1 MENISALSRGTKIL
15 GVAGV
20 LLLVDTFLAWQS
32 VDLGILEVSR
42 NAWHGFWG
50 VLTGIMLI
58 ALLGWVGAH
67 IANVELPADLP
78 EGLITLVLG
87 ALIFLFA
94 VIKGLTDDYS
104 TAWSWLGIIF
114 AAGVAVG
121 AWLRYQEAAG
131 TFDNLTSSTS
141 SRPEPAAPATPT
153 APAPTTPTPPAASAP
168 STEPMP
174 PPAPVPPPSAPES
187 APPPP
192 ADEPT

>member
-1 MENISALSRGTKIL
+1 MNISALSRGTKIL

-32 VDLGILEVSR
+32 VDLGIVEFSR

-50 VLTGIMLI
+50 VLMGIMLI
-58 ALLGWVGAH
+58 ALLAWVGAH

-78 EGLITLVLG
+78 EGLITVVLG

-104 TAWSWLGIIF
+104 TVWSWLGIIF

-121 AWLRYQEAAG
+121 AWLRHQEAGG
-131 TFDNLTSSTS
+131 TFDNLTSSFS
-141 SRPEPAAPATPT
+141 SRPEPTEPAAPTT
-153 APAPTTPTPPAASAP
+153 PAPSTPTPPAAATAP
-168 STEPMP
+168 TEPVP
-174 PPAPVPPPSAPES
+174 PPAPAPPPQAPES
-187 APPPP
+187 PP
-192 ADEPT
+192 APDEQ